1 VTGSGSKKRDEHLA
15 PLGILAGGGP
25 FPRLLAEAMVLRGRS
40 VFIFAIDGEATPD
53 IAHLPHIWI
62 KRGQLGALLSGLRQ
76 RGIRDLALI
85 GWIRARR
92 LPYLNEI
99 DLGGIWSVIRHLR
112 LLSSGD
118 DGVLRR
124 LARLFEAHGLR
135 IVGAAD
141 MAPELTIPFGVAT
154 KVAPEAALWR
164 DIRIGVAAAR
174 QHGARDLGQAVIIR
188 DGVVVAT
195 ETRAGTDAMLQEYAM
210 RFHGAASG
218 GILIKCLKPN
228 QDPRLDM
235 PAIGPETAAGAIAA
249 GLAGIAVSASTTL
262 VVDLPEIVAR
272 LDAAGRFL
280 VAVALEDEPA

>member
-1 VTGSGSKKRDEHLA
+1 MTASGSKQQEGRLT

-25 FPRLLAEAMVLRGRS
+25 FPRLLAEAVIARGRP

-53 IAHLPHIWI
+53 IAHLPHAWI
-62 KRGQLGALLSGLRQ
+62 KRGQLGTLLSGLRR

-99 DLGGIWSVIRHLR
+99 DLGGLWSLLRHLR

-135 IVGAAD
+135 IVGAAEA
-141 MAPELTIPFGVAT
+141 APELTIARGVAT
-154 KVAPEAALWR
+154 QARPDDMMWR
-164 DIRIGVAAAR
+164 DIRAGLIAAR
-174 QHGARDLGQAVIIR
+174 RHGAQDLGQAVIMR
-188 DGVVVAT
+188 DGAVVEA
-195 ETRAGTDAMLQEYAM
+195 ETRAGTDAML
-210 RFHGAASG
+210 RGFGARSQGQGSG
-218 GILIKCLKPN
+218 GVLVKCLKPN

-235 PAIGPETAAGAIAA
+235 PAIGPETASGAIAA
-249 GLAGIAVSASTTL
+249 GLRGIAVSASTTL

-272 LDAAGRFL
+272 LDRAGCFL
-280 VAVALEDEPA
+280 VAVAPEDEIA